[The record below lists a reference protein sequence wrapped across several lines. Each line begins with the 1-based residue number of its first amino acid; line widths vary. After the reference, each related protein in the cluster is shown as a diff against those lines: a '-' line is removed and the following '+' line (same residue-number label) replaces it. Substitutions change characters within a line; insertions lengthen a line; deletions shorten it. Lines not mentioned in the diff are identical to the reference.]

1 MPGIATGRAYRC
13 PRRHVPRAAPYTG
26 RVFGINGNEFIV
38 ILLVAVIVVG
48 PRRLPEYTRKL
59 TQLIR
64 QLRVFLEQAKAQIAE
79 EVGPE
84 LGDLNLADLNPRNY
98 DPRKIV
104 RDALGED
111 LDAIKRDLANPLAA
125 VASTAKEASDA
136 VAADVRALAAQ
147 ERSDSLGKRIEA
159 QAEAARAGAEA
170 EAAQAKGAQAEAAQ
184 GTGTGAETAR
194 VEAEEAR
201 KTGAGVESA
210 QAEAGAETAQVA
222 EAKSEETRAEVADT
236 VRGPEPGTGEE
247 PVSDTTPQSDVQEPA
262 VPGTESPEGARGT
275 TAGEM
280 TRPAPAATGPV
291 AGTAAQAGP
300 DAGTVPAGSQ
310 AEVADVARGSEPGA
324 GEEPMSDTTP
334 QAGSAETAP
343 GPQAEV
349 SQEQDTTPDD
359 QEQTAAQPV
368 VQGRDTAPGEQRPDV
383 LQEQQDATPG
393 EQRAAAPDDQEQDAV
408 VTGSRDGQTATSE
421 AAAIPTSLTEA
432 SGDLP
437 PRPLSPRDIVR
448 AAKAAARTRPEAA
461 TLTVDA

>member
-159 QAEAARAGAEA
+159 QAEAARAGAES
-170 EAAQAKGAQAEAAQ
+170 EAAQA
-184 GTGTGAETAR
+184 
-194 VEAEEAR
+194 
-201 KTGAGVESA
+201 
-210 QAEAGAETAQVA
+210 
-222 EAKSEETRAEVADT
+222 
-236 VRGPEPGTGEE
+236 
-247 PVSDTTPQSDVQEPA
+247 
-262 VPGTESPEGARGT
+262 
-275 TAGEM
+275 
-280 TRPAPAATGPV
+280 
-291 AGTAAQAGP
+291 
-300 DAGTVPAGSQ
+300 
-310 AEVADVARGSEPGA
+310 GSEI
-324 GEEPMSDTTP
+324 TKI
-334 QAGSAETAP
+334 
-343 GPQAEV
+343 
-349 SQEQDTTPDD
+349 
-359 QEQTAAQPV
+359 
-368 VQGRDTAPGEQRPDV
+368 GR
-383 LQEQQDATPG
+383 
-393 EQRAAAPDDQEQDAV
+393 
-408 VTGSRDGQTATSE
+408 
-421 AAAIPTSLTEA
+421 A
-432 SGDLP
+432 SC
-437 PRPLSPRDIVR
+437 RERV
-448 AAKAAARTRPEAA
+448 
-461 TLTVDA
+461 

>member
-159 QAEAARAGAEA
+159 QAEAARAGAESETA
-170 EAAQAKGAQAEAAQ
+170 QAGTEAAQGAGAKAEEAGAEPEAEAVRTEAEEARGAEAAQ
-184 GTGTGAETAR
+184 GTGTESETAR
-194 VEAEEAR
+194 AEVQEAEEAQ
-201 KTGAGVESA
+201 GAEV
-210 QAEAGAETAQVA
+210 EAGA
-222 EAKSEETRAEVADT
+222 AKETR
-236 VRGPEPGTGEE
+236 
-247 PVSDTTPQSDVQEPA
+247 
-262 VPGTESPEGARGT
+262 
-275 TAGEM
+275 
-280 TRPAPAATGPV
+280 
-291 AGTAAQAGP
+291 
-300 DAGTVPAGSQ
+300 
-310 AEVADVARGSEPGA
+310 AEVADVARGSEPGT
-324 GEEPMSDTTP
+324 GEEPMSDTTS
-334 QAGSAETAP
+334 QSGSAETASA
-343 GPQAEV
+343 PQAEV
-349 SQEQDTTPDD
+349 LQKQDATPDD
-359 QEQTAAQPV
+359 QEQTAAAQPV
-368 VQGRDTAPGEQRPDV
+368 VQGRDATPGEQRPDA
-383 LQEQQDATPG
+383 LREQDAAPKK
-393 EQRAAAPDDQEQDAV
+393 QRAAAPNDREQDAV
-408 VTGSRDGQTATSE
+408 VTGSQDGRQAAASE

-461 TLTVDA
+461 TLTVDT

>member
-1 MPGIATGRAYRC
+1 M
-13 PRRHVPRAAPYTG
+13 
-26 RVFGINGNEFIV
+26 FGINGNEFIV

-159 QAEAARAGAEA
+159 QAEAARAGAESETA
-170 EAAQAKGAQAEAAQ
+170 QAGTEAAQGAGAKAEEARGAEAAQ
-184 GTGTGAETAR
+184 GTGTESETAR
-194 VEAEEAR
+194 
-201 KTGAGVESA
+201 
-210 QAEAGAETAQVA
+210 AEA
-222 EAKSEETRAEVADT
+222 AKETRAEAAD
-236 VRGPEPGTGEE
+236 VGLGSEPGTEE
-247 PVSDTTPQSDVQEPA
+247 ETASDTTSQSVVQEPA
-262 VPGTESPEGARGT
+262 VPGTESPEGAHGA
-275 TAGEM
+275 TAGET
-280 TRPAPAATGPV
+280 TRPASAATGPV
-291 AGTAAQAGP
+291 AKAAAQAGP
-300 DAGTVPAGSQ
+300 AAGTVPAGSR
-310 AEVADVARGSEPGA
+310 AEVADVVLGPEPSA
-324 GEEPMSDTTP
+324 GEESVSDTAS
-334 QAGSAETAP
+334 QAGSAETASA
-343 GPQAEV
+343 PQDEA
-349 SQEQDTTPDD
+349 SREQDATD
-359 QEQTAAQPV
+359 QEQTAAPDA
-368 VQGRDTAPGEQRPDV
+368 REQ
-383 LQEQQDATPG
+383 
-393 EQRAAAPDDQEQDAV
+393 AV
-408 VTGSRDGQTATSE
+408 VAGSRDGRQAAASE

-432 SGDLP
+432 SSDLP

-448 AAKAAARTRPEAA
+448 AAKAAARTRPEVA

>member
-13 PRRHVPRAAPYTG
+13 PRLPVPRAAPYTG

-159 QAEAARAGAEA
+159 QAEAARVGAESETAQAGTEAAQGAEA
-170 EAAQAKGAQAEAAQ
+170 KAEEAGATSAQAKEAQGTGTGVEAEAVRTEAEEARGAEAAQ
-184 GTGTGAETAR
+184 GTGAESETAR
-194 VEAEEAR
+194 AEAQEAEEAQ
-201 KTGAGVESA
+201 GAEV
-210 QAEAGAETAQVA
+210 EAGA
-222 EAKSEETRAEVADT
+222 AKETR
-236 VRGPEPGTGEE
+236 
-247 PVSDTTPQSDVQEPA
+247 
-262 VPGTESPEGARGT
+262 
-275 TAGEM
+275 
-280 TRPAPAATGPV
+280 
-291 AGTAAQAGP
+291 
-300 DAGTVPAGSQ
+300 
-310 AEVADVARGSEPGA
+310 AEVADVARGSEPGT
-324 GEEPMSDTTP
+324 GEEPMSDTTS
-334 QAGSAETAP
+334 QSGSAETASA
-343 GPQAEV
+343 PQAEV
-349 SQEQDTTPDD
+349 LQKQDATPDD
-359 QEQTAAQPV
+359 QEQTAAAQPV
-368 VQGRDTAPGEQRPDV
+368 VQGRDATPGEQRPDA
-383 LQEQQDATPG
+383 LREQDATDQ
-393 EQRAAAPDDQEQDAV
+393 EQTAAPDAREQAV
-408 VTGSRDGQTATSE
+408 VAGSRDGRQAASSE

-432 SGDLP
+432 SSDLP

-448 AAKAAARTRPEAA
+448 AAKAAARTRPEVA

>member
-159 QAEAARAGAEA
+159 QAEAARAGSETAQAGTGATQGAEAKAEEAGATSAQAKEAQGTGTGVEA
-170 EAAQAKGAQAEAAQ
+170 EAVRTEAEEARGAEAAQ
-184 GTGTGAETAR
+184 GTGAESETAR
-194 VEAEEAR
+194 AEAQEAEEAQ
-201 KTGAGVESA
+201 GAEV
-210 QAEAGAETAQVA
+210 EAGA
-222 EAKSEETRAEVADT
+222 AKETRAEVADVT
-236 VRGPEPGTGEE
+236 
-247 PVSDTTPQSDVQEPA
+247 
-262 VPGTESPEGARGT
+262 
-275 TAGEM
+275 
-280 TRPAPAATGPV
+280 
-291 AGTAAQAGP
+291 
-300 DAGTVPAGSQ
+300 
-310 AEVADVARGSEPGA
+310 RGSESGT
-324 GEEPMSDTTP
+324 GEEPMSDTTS
-334 QAGSAETAP
+334 QSGSAETASA
-343 GPQAEV
+343 PQAEV
-349 SQEQDTTPDD
+349 LQEQDATPDD
-359 QEQTAAQPV
+359 QEQAAAQPV
-368 VQGRDTAPGEQRPDV
+368 AQGR
-383 LQEQQDATPG
+383 DATPG
-393 EQRAAAPDDQEQDAV
+393 EQRPDALREQDAAPKEQQAAAPNDREQDAV
-408 VTGSRDGQTATSE
+408 VTGSQDGRQAAASE

>member
-170 EAAQAKGAQAEAAQ
+170 EAAQGSGSEAEAAGATSSQVKEAQ
-184 GTGTGAETAR
+184 GTGAESAQ
-194 VEAEEAR
+194 A
-201 KTGAGVESA
+201 GAGVEA
-210 QAEAGAETAQVA
+210 AQVA
-222 EAKSEETRAEVADT
+222 EAKSEETRAEAADT
-236 VRGPEPGTGEE
+236 VRGPEPG
-247 PVSDTTPQSDVQEPA
+247 
-262 VPGTESPEGARGT
+262 
-275 TAGEM
+275 
-280 TRPAPAATGPV
+280 
-291 AGTAAQAGP
+291 
-300 DAGTVPAGSQ
+300 
-310 AEVADVARGSEPGA
+310 AE
-324 GEEPMSDTTP
+324 EEPMSDTTS
-334 QAGSAETAP
+334 QAGSAETASA
-343 GPQAEV
+343 PQAEA
-349 SQEQDTTPDD
+349 SQEQDAAPDD
-359 QEQTAAQPV
+359 HQEQTAAQPV
-368 VQGRDTAPGEQRPDV
+368 AQGRDTAPGEQRPDA
-383 LQEQQDATPG
+383 LREQQDAASG
-393 EQRAAAPDDQEQDAV
+393 EQRAAVPDNREQDAV
-408 VTGSRDGQTATSE
+408 VTGSQDGQTTATSE

>member
-159 QAEAARAGAEA
+159 QAEAARVGAESETAQAGSEAAQGTEAEA
-170 EAAQAKGAQAEAAQ
+170 EESGATSAQAKEAQ
-184 GTGTGAETAR
+184 GTGTGVEAEAVRT
-194 VEAEEAR
+194 EAEEAR
-201 KTGAGVESA
+201 G
-210 QAEAGAETAQVA
+210 AEAAQGAEVKA
-222 EAKSEETRAEVADT
+222 EETQGAEETRAEAADVT
-236 VRGPEPGTGEE
+236 RGPEPG
-247 PVSDTTPQSDVQEPA
+247 
-262 VPGTESPEGARGT
+262 
-275 TAGEM
+275 
-280 TRPAPAATGPV
+280 
-291 AGTAAQAGP
+291 
-300 DAGTVPAGSQ
+300 
-310 AEVADVARGSEPGA
+310 AE
-324 GEEPMSDTTP
+324 EEPMSDTTS
-334 QAGSAETAP
+334 QSGSAETASA
-343 GPQAEV
+343 PQAEV
-349 SQEQDTTPDD
+349 LQKQDATPDD
-359 QEQTAAQPV
+359 QEQTAAAQPV
-368 VQGRDTAPGEQRPDV
+368 VQGRDATPGEQRPDA
-383 LQEQQDATPG
+383 LREQDAAPKEQQ
-393 EQRAAAPDDQEQDAV
+393 AAAPNDREQDAV
-408 VTGSRDGQTATSE
+408 VTGSQDGRQAAASE

-461 TLTVDA
+461 TLTVDT

>member
-247 PVSDTTPQSDVQEPA
+247 PVSDTTPQ
-262 VPGTESPEGARGT
+262 
-275 TAGEM
+275 
-280 TRPAPAATGPV
+280 
-291 AGTAAQAGP
+291 
-300 DAGTVPAGSQ
+300 
-310 AEVADVARGSEPGA
+310 
-324 GEEPMSDTTP
+324 
-334 QAGSAETAP
+334 AGSAETAP

>member
-159 QAEAARAGAEA
+159 QAEAARAGAESETA
-170 EAAQAKGAQAEAAQ
+170 QAGTEAAQGAEVKAEEAGATSAQAKEAQ
-184 GTGTGAETAR
+184 GTGTG
-194 VEAEEAR
+194 VEAEAVRTEAQEAR
-201 KTGAGVESA
+201 G
-210 QAEAGAETAQVA
+210 AEAAQ
-222 EAKSEETRAEVADT
+222 E
-236 VRGPEPGTGEE
+236 
-247 PVSDTTPQSDVQEPA
+247 
-262 VPGTESPEGARGT
+262 
-275 TAGEM
+275 
-280 TRPAPAATGPV
+280 
-291 AGTAAQAGP
+291 
-300 DAGTVPAGSQ
+300 
-310 AEVADVARGSEPGA
+310 AEVADVARGSEPGT
-324 GEEPMSDTTP
+324 GEEPMSDTTS
-334 QAGSAETAP
+334 QSGSAETASA
-343 GPQAEV
+343 PQAEV
-349 SQEQDTTPDD
+349 
-359 QEQTAAQPV
+359 
-368 VQGRDTAPGEQRPDV
+368 
-383 LQEQQDATPG
+383 LQKQ
-393 EQRAAAPDDQEQDAV
+393 AAAPNDREQDAV
-408 VTGSRDGQTATSE
+408 VTGSQDGRQAAASE

-448 AAKAAARTRPEAA
+448 AAKAAVRTRPEAA
-461 TLTVDA
+461 TLTVDT

>member
-1 MPGIATGRAYRC
+1 MFLVLRTMPGIATGRAYRC

-159 QAEAARAGAEA
+159 QAEAARAGSETAQA
-170 EAAQAKGAQAEAAQ
+170 GTEAAQGAGAKAEEAQGAEAAQ
-184 GTGTGAETAR
+184 GAE
-194 VEAEEAR
+194 VKAEE
-201 KTGAGVESA
+201 TQGA
-210 QAEAGAETAQVA
+210 
-222 EAKSEETRAEVADT
+222 EETRAEAQ
-236 VRGPEPGTGEE
+236 EAEE
-247 PVSDTTPQSDVQEPA
+247 AQ
-262 VPGTESPEGARGT
+262 GAEVE
-275 TAGEM
+275 AGAAKE
-280 TRPAPAATGPV
+280 TR
-291 AGTAAQAGP
+291 
-300 DAGTVPAGSQ
+300 
-310 AEVADVARGSEPGA
+310 AEVADVARGSEPGT
-324 GEEPMSDTTP
+324 GEEPMSDTTS
-334 QAGSAETAP
+334 QSGSAETASA
-343 GPQAEV
+343 PQAEV
-349 SQEQDTTPDD
+349 
-359 QEQTAAQPV
+359 
-368 VQGRDTAPGEQRPDV
+368 
-383 LQEQQDATPG
+383 LQKQ
-393 EQRAAAPDDQEQDAV
+393 AAAPNDREQDAV
-408 VTGSRDGQTATSE
+408 VTGSWDGQTTATSE

>member
-13 PRRHVPRAAPYTG
+13 PRLPVPRAAPYTG

-159 QAEAARAGAEA
+159 QAEAARVGAESETAQAGTEAAQGAEA
-170 EAAQAKGAQAEAAQ
+170 KAEEAGATSAQAKEAQGTGTGVEAEAVRTEAEEARGAEAAQ
-184 GTGTGAETAR
+184 GTGAESETAR
-194 VEAEEAR
+194 AEAQEAEEAQ
-201 KTGAGVESA
+201 GAEV
-210 QAEAGAETAQVA
+210 EAGA
-222 EAKSEETRAEVADT
+222 AKETRAEVADVT
-236 VRGPEPGTGEE
+236 
-247 PVSDTTPQSDVQEPA
+247 
-262 VPGTESPEGARGT
+262 
-275 TAGEM
+275 
-280 TRPAPAATGPV
+280 
-291 AGTAAQAGP
+291 
-300 DAGTVPAGSQ
+300 
-310 AEVADVARGSEPGA
+310 RGSEPGT
-324 GEEPMSDTTP
+324 GEEPMSDTTS
-334 QAGSAETAP
+334 QAGSAETASA
-343 GPQAEV
+343 PQAEV
-349 SQEQDTTPDD
+349 LQKQDATSDD

-368 VQGRDTAPGEQRPDV
+368 VQGRDATPGEQRPDA
-383 LQEQQDATPG
+383 LREQDAAPKK
-393 EQRAAAPDDQEQDAV
+393 QRAAAPNDREQDAV
-408 VTGSRDGQTATSE
+408 VTGSQDGRQAAASE

-461 TLTVDA
+461 TLTVDT

>member
-159 QAEAARAGAEA
+159 QAEAARAGSET
-170 EAAQAKGAQAEAAQ
+170 AQAGTEAAQ
-184 GTGTGAETAR
+184 GAGAKAEEAGATSAQAKEAQGTGAESETAR
-194 VEAEEAR
+194 AEAQ
-201 KTGAGVESA
+201 GAEV
-210 QAEAGAETAQVA
+210 EAGA
-222 EAKSEETRAEVADT
+222 AKETR
-236 VRGPEPGTGEE
+236 
-247 PVSDTTPQSDVQEPA
+247 
-262 VPGTESPEGARGT
+262 
-275 TAGEM
+275 
-280 TRPAPAATGPV
+280 
-291 AGTAAQAGP
+291 
-300 DAGTVPAGSQ
+300 
-310 AEVADVARGSEPGA
+310 AEVADVARGSEPGT
-324 GEEPMSDTTP
+324 GEEPMSDTIP
-334 QAGSAETAP
+334 QAGSAETAS

-349 SQEQDTTPDD
+349 LQEQDATPDD
-359 QEQTAAQPV
+359 QEQAAAQPV
-368 VQGRDTAPGEQRPDV
+368 VQGRDATPGEQRPDA
-383 LQEQQDATPG
+383 LREQDAAPKEQQ
-393 EQRAAAPDDQEQDAV
+393 AAAPDDWEQDAV
-408 VTGSRDGQTATSE
+408 VTGSQDGRQAAASE

-461 TLTVDA
+461 TLTVDT

>member
-159 QAEAARAGAEA
+159 QAEAARAGAES
-170 EAAQAKGAQAEAAQ
+170 EAAQAGSEAAQ
-184 GTGTGAETAR
+184 GTEA
-194 VEAEEAR
+194 EAEEA
-201 KTGAGVESA
+201 GATSA
-210 QAEAGAETAQVA
+210 QAKEAQGTRTESEAAQAGAEEARGAEAAQEAGAT
-222 EAKSEETRAEVADT
+222 KETRAEVADVT
-236 VRGPEPGTGEE
+236 RGSEPGTGEE
-247 PVSDTTPQSDVQEPA
+247 PMNDTTP
-262 VPGTESPEGARGT
+262 R
-275 TAGEM
+275 
-280 TRPAPAATGPV
+280 
-291 AGTAAQAGP
+291 
-300 DAGTVPAGSQ
+300 AGS
-310 AEVADVARGSEPGA
+310 V
-324 GEEPMSDTTP
+324 
-334 QAGSAETAP
+334 ETAS

-349 SQEQDTTPDD
+349 LQKQDATPDD
-359 QEQTAAQPV
+359 QEQTAAAQPV
-368 VQGRDTAPGEQRPDV
+368 VQGRDATPGEQRPDA
-383 LQEQQDATPG
+383 LREQDAAPKEQQ
-393 EQRAAAPDDQEQDAV
+393 AAAPNDREQDAV
-408 VTGSRDGQTATSE
+408 VAGSRDGRQAAASE

-461 TLTVDA
+461 TLTVDT

>member
-159 QAEAARAGAEA
+159 QAEAARAGAESETA
-170 EAAQAKGAQAEAAQ
+170 QAGTEAAQGAGAKAEEARGAEAAQ
-184 GTGTGAETAR
+184 GTGTESETAR
-194 VEAEEAR
+194 
-201 KTGAGVESA
+201 
-210 QAEAGAETAQVA
+210 AEA
-222 EAKSEETRAEVADT
+222 AKETRAEAAD
-236 VRGPEPGTGEE
+236 VGLGSEPGTEE
-247 PVSDTTPQSDVQEPA
+247 ETASDTTSQSVVQEPA
-262 VPGTESPEGARGT
+262 VPGTESPEGAHGA
-275 TAGEM
+275 TAGET
-280 TRPAPAATGPV
+280 TRPASAATGPV
-291 AGTAAQAGP
+291 AKAAAQAGP
-300 DAGTVPAGSQ
+300 AAGTVPAGSR
-310 AEVADVARGSEPGA
+310 AEVADVVLGPEPSA
-324 GEEPMSDTTP
+324 GEESVSDTAS
-334 QAGSAETAP
+334 QAGSAETASA
-343 GPQAEV
+343 PQDEA
-349 SQEQDTTPDD
+349 SREQDATD
-359 QEQTAAQPV
+359 QEQTAAPDA
-368 VQGRDTAPGEQRPDV
+368 REQ
-383 LQEQQDATPG
+383 
-393 EQRAAAPDDQEQDAV
+393 AV
-408 VTGSRDGQTATSE
+408 VAGSRDGRQAAASE

-432 SGDLP
+432 SSDLP

-448 AAKAAARTRPEAA
+448 AAKAAARTRPEVA

>member
-1 MPGIATGRAYRC
+1 
-13 PRRHVPRAAPYTG
+13 
-26 RVFGINGNEFIV
+26 VFGINGNEFIV

-159 QAEAARAGAEA
+159 QAEAARAGAESETAQAGTGATQGA
-170 EAAQAKGAQAEAAQ
+170 EAKAEEAGATSAQAKEAQ
-184 GTGTGAETAR
+184 GTGTGVEAEAVRT
-194 VEAEEAR
+194 EAEEAR
-201 KTGAGVESA
+201 G
-210 QAEAGAETAQVA
+210 AEAAQGA
-222 EAKSEETRAEVADT
+222 EAKAEETQGAEETRAEAADVT
-236 VRGPEPGTGEE
+236 RGSESGTGEE
-247 PVSDTTPQSDVQEPA
+247 PMNDTTPQSVVQEPA
-262 VPGTESPEGARGT
+262 VPGAGSPEGAHET
-275 TAGEM
+275 TTGET
-280 TRPAPAATGPV
+280 TRPASAATGPV
-291 AGTAAQAGP
+291 AETAAQAGAA
-300 DAGTVPAGSQ
+300 AGTVLAGSQ
-310 AEVADVARGSEPGA
+310 AEAADVTRGSEPGA

>member
-13 PRRHVPRAAPYTG
+13 PRLPVPRAAPYTG

-159 QAEAARAGAEA
+159 QAEAARVGAESETAQAGTEAAQGAEA
-170 EAAQAKGAQAEAAQ
+170 KAEEAGATSAQAKEAQGTGTGVEAEAVRTEAEEARGAEAAQ
-184 GTGTGAETAR
+184 GTGAESETAR
-194 VEAEEAR
+194 AEAQEAEEAQ
-201 KTGAGVESA
+201 GAEV
-210 QAEAGAETAQVA
+210 EAGA
-222 EAKSEETRAEVADT
+222 AKETRAEVAD
-236 VRGPEPGTGEE
+236 VARGSEPGTGEE
-247 PVSDTTPQSDVQEPA
+247 PMSDTTSQSVVQEPA
-262 VPGTESPEGARGT
+262 VPGTESPEGAHGA
-275 TAGEM
+275 TAGET
-280 TRPAPAATGPV
+280 TRPASAATGPV
-291 AGTAAQAGP
+291 AKAAAQAGP
-300 DAGTVPAGSQ
+300 AAGTVPAGSR
-310 AEVADVARGSEPGA
+310 AEVADVVLGPEPSA
-324 GEEPMSDTTP
+324 GEESVSDTAS
-334 QAGSAETAP
+334 QAGSAETASA
-343 GPQAEV
+343 PQDEA
-349 SQEQDTTPDD
+349 SREQDATD
-359 QEQTAAQPV
+359 QEQTAAPN
-368 VQGRDTAPGEQRPDV
+368 DW
-383 LQEQQDATPG
+383 
-393 EQRAAAPDDQEQDAV
+393 EQDAV
-408 VTGSRDGQTATSE
+408 VTGSQDGRQAAASE

-461 TLTVDA
+461 TLTVDT

>member
-147 ERSDSLGKRIEA
+147 ERSNSLGKRIEA
-159 QAEAARAGAEA
+159 QAEAARAGAESETA
-170 EAAQAKGAQAEAAQ
+170 QAGTEAAQGAGAKAEEAGATSAQAKEAQGTRTESEAAQAGAEEARGAEAAQ
-184 GTGTGAETAR
+184 GTGAESETAR
-194 VEAEEAR
+194 AEAQEAEEAQ
-201 KTGAGVESA
+201 GAEV
-210 QAEAGAETAQVA
+210 EAGA
-222 EAKSEETRAEVADT
+222 AKETR
-236 VRGPEPGTGEE
+236 
-247 PVSDTTPQSDVQEPA
+247 
-262 VPGTESPEGARGT
+262 
-275 TAGEM
+275 
-280 TRPAPAATGPV
+280 
-291 AGTAAQAGP
+291 
-300 DAGTVPAGSQ
+300 
-310 AEVADVARGSEPGA
+310 AEVADVARGSEPGT
-324 GEEPMSDTTP
+324 GEEPMSDTTS
-334 QAGSAETAP
+334 QSGSAETASA
-343 GPQAEV
+343 PQAEV
-349 SQEQDTTPDD
+349 LQKQDATPDD
-359 QEQTAAQPV
+359 QEQTAAAQPV
-368 VQGRDTAPGEQRPDV
+368 VQGRDATPGEQRPDA
-383 LQEQQDATPG
+383 LREQDAAPKEQQ
-393 EQRAAAPDDQEQDAV
+393 AAAPNDWEQDAV
-408 VTGSRDGQTATSE
+408 VTGSQDGRQAAASE

-461 TLTVDA
+461 TLTVDT

>member
-13 PRRHVPRAAPYTG
+13 PRLPVPRAAPYTG

-159 QAEAARAGAEA
+159 QAEAARAGAESETAQAGTGATQGA
-170 EAAQAKGAQAEAAQ
+170 EAKAEEAGATSAQAKEAQ
-184 GTGTGAETAR
+184 GTGAESAQ
-194 VEAEEAR
+194 A
-201 KTGAGVESA
+201 GAGVEA
-210 QAEAGAETAQVA
+210 AQVA
-222 EAKSEETRAEVADT
+222 EAKSEETRAEAADT

>member
-159 QAEAARAGAEA
+159 QAEAARVGAESETAQAGTEAAQGAEA
-170 EAAQAKGAQAEAAQ
+170 KAEEAGATSAQAKEAQGTGTGVEAEAVRTEAEEARGAEAAQ
-184 GTGTGAETAR
+184 GTGAESETAR
-194 VEAEEAR
+194 AEAQEAEEAQ
-201 KTGAGVESA
+201 GAEV
-210 QAEAGAETAQVA
+210 EAGA
-222 EAKSEETRAEVADT
+222 AKETR
-236 VRGPEPGTGEE
+236 
-247 PVSDTTPQSDVQEPA
+247 
-262 VPGTESPEGARGT
+262 
-275 TAGEM
+275 
-280 TRPAPAATGPV
+280 
-291 AGTAAQAGP
+291 
-300 DAGTVPAGSQ
+300 
-310 AEVADVARGSEPGA
+310 AEVADVARGSEPGT
-324 GEEPMSDTTP
+324 GEEPMSDTTS
-334 QAGSAETAP
+334 QSGSAETASA
-343 GPQAEV
+343 PQAEV
-349 SQEQDTTPDD
+349 LQKQDATPDD
-359 QEQTAAQPV
+359 QEQTAAAQPV
-368 VQGRDTAPGEQRPDV
+368 VQGRDATPGEQRPDA
-383 LQEQQDATPG
+383 LREQDATDQ
-393 EQRAAAPDDQEQDAV
+393 EQTAAPDAREQAV
-408 VTGSRDGQTATSE
+408 VAGSRDGRQAAASE

-432 SGDLP
+432 SSDLP

-448 AAKAAARTRPEAA
+448 AAKAAARTRPEVA

>member
-159 QAEAARAGAEA
+159 QAEAARAGAESETAQAGTEAAQGAEADAEEAGATSAQAKEAQGTRTESEAAQAGAEEARGA
-170 EAAQAKGAQAEAAQ
+170 EAAQEAEAA
-184 GTGTGAETAR
+184 
-194 VEAEEAR
+194 
-201 KTGAGVESA
+201 K
-210 QAEAGAETAQVA
+210 
-222 EAKSEETRAEVADT
+222 ETRAEAADVT
-236 VRGPEPGTGEE
+236 RGSESGTGEE
-247 PVSDTTPQSDVQEPA
+247 PMNDTTPQS
-262 VPGTESPEGARGT
+262 
-275 TAGEM
+275 
-280 TRPAPAATGPV
+280 
-291 AGTAAQAGP
+291 
-300 DAGTVPAGSQ
+300 
-310 AEVADVARGSEPGA
+310 
-324 GEEPMSDTTP
+324 
-334 QAGSAETAP
+334 GSAETAS

-349 SQEQDTTPDD
+349 LQKQDATPDD
-359 QEQTAAQPV
+359 QEQTAAAQPV
-368 VQGRDTAPGEQRPDV
+368 VQGRDATPGEQRPDALREQQDAV
-383 LQEQQDATPG
+383 SGEQQDATSR
-393 EQRAAAPDDQEQDAV
+393 EQRAAVPDNREQDAV
-408 VTGSRDGQTATSE
+408 VTGSQDGQTTATSE

-448 AAKAAARTRPEAA
+448 AAKAAVRTRPEAA
-461 TLTVDA
+461 TLTVDT

>member
-1 MPGIATGRAYRC
+1 M
-13 PRRHVPRAAPYTG
+13 
-26 RVFGINGNEFIV
+26 FGINGNEFIV

-159 QAEAARAGAEA
+159 QAEAARAGSETAQAGAES
-170 EAAQAKGAQAEAAQ
+170 EAAQGAEADAEEAGATSAQAKEAQGAEAAQ
-184 GTGTGAETAR
+184 GTRAESETAQAGTEAAQGAEVKAEEAGATSAQAKEAQGTGTG
-194 VEAEEAR
+194 VEAEAVRTEAQEAR
-201 KTGAGVESA
+201 G
-210 QAEAGAETAQVA
+210 AEAAQ
-222 EAKSEETRAEVADT
+222 E
-236 VRGPEPGTGEE
+236 
-247 PVSDTTPQSDVQEPA
+247 
-262 VPGTESPEGARGT
+262 
-275 TAGEM
+275 
-280 TRPAPAATGPV
+280 
-291 AGTAAQAGP
+291 
-300 DAGTVPAGSQ
+300 
-310 AEVADVARGSEPGA
+310 AEVADVARGSEPGT
-324 GEEPMSDTTP
+324 GEEPMSDTTS
-334 QAGSAETAP
+334 QSGSAETASA
-343 GPQAEV
+343 PQAEV
-349 SQEQDTTPDD
+349 
-359 QEQTAAQPV
+359 
-368 VQGRDTAPGEQRPDV
+368 
-383 LQEQQDATPG
+383 LQKQ
-393 EQRAAAPDDQEQDAV
+393 AAAPNDREQDAV
-408 VTGSRDGQTATSE
+408 VTGSWDGQTTATSE

>member
-159 QAEAARAGAEA
+159 QAEAARAGSETAQAGAES
-170 EAAQAKGAQAEAAQ
+170 EAAQGAEADAEEAGATSAQAKEAQGAEAAQ
-184 GTGTGAETAR
+184 GTRAESETAQAGTEAAQGAEVKAEEAGATSAQAKEAQGTGTG
-194 VEAEEAR
+194 VEAEAVRTEAQEAR
-201 KTGAGVESA
+201 G
-210 QAEAGAETAQVA
+210 AEAAQ
-222 EAKSEETRAEVADT
+222 E
-236 VRGPEPGTGEE
+236 
-247 PVSDTTPQSDVQEPA
+247 
-262 VPGTESPEGARGT
+262 
-275 TAGEM
+275 
-280 TRPAPAATGPV
+280 
-291 AGTAAQAGP
+291 
-300 DAGTVPAGSQ
+300 
-310 AEVADVARGSEPGA
+310 AEVADVARGSEPGT
-324 GEEPMSDTTP
+324 GEEPMSDTTS
-334 QAGSAETAP
+334 QSGSAETASA
-343 GPQAEV
+343 PQAEV
-349 SQEQDTTPDD
+349 
-359 QEQTAAQPV
+359 
-368 VQGRDTAPGEQRPDV
+368 
-383 LQEQQDATPG
+383 LQKQ
-393 EQRAAAPDDQEQDAV
+393 AAAPNDREQDAV
-408 VTGSRDGQTATSE
+408 VTGSQDGRQAAASE

-448 AAKAAARTRPEAA
+448 AAKAAVRTRPEAA
-461 TLTVDA
+461 TLTVDT

>member
-159 QAEAARAGAEA
+159 QAEAARVGAES
-170 EAAQAKGAQAEAAQ
+170 ETAQAEAARAGAESETAQAGTGATQ
-184 GTGTGAETAR
+184 GAEAKAEEAGATSAQAKEAQGTGAESAQ
-194 VEAEEAR
+194 A
-201 KTGAGVESA
+201 GAGVEA
-210 QAEAGAETAQVA
+210 AQVA
-222 EAKSEETRAEVADT
+222 EAKSEETR
-236 VRGPEPGTGEE
+236 
-247 PVSDTTPQSDVQEPA
+247 
-262 VPGTESPEGARGT
+262 
-275 TAGEM
+275 
-280 TRPAPAATGPV
+280 
-291 AGTAAQAGP
+291 
-300 DAGTVPAGSQ
+300 

-393 EQRAAAPDDQEQDAV
+393 EQRAATPDDQEQDDV
-408 VTGSRDGQTATSE
+408 VTGSRDGHTATSE

>member
-147 ERSDSLGKRIEA
+147 ERSNSLGKRIEA
-159 QAEAARAGAEA
+159 QAEAARAGAESETA
-170 EAAQAKGAQAEAAQ
+170 QAGTEAAQGAGAKAEEAGAEPEAEAVRTEAEEARGAEAAQ
-184 GTGTGAETAR
+184 GTGTESETAR
-194 VEAEEAR
+194 AEAQEAEEAQ
-201 KTGAGVESA
+201 GAEV
-210 QAEAGAETAQVA
+210 EAGA
-222 EAKSEETRAEVADT
+222 AKETRAEVADVT
-236 VRGPEPGTGEE
+236 
-247 PVSDTTPQSDVQEPA
+247 
-262 VPGTESPEGARGT
+262 
-275 TAGEM
+275 
-280 TRPAPAATGPV
+280 
-291 AGTAAQAGP
+291 
-300 DAGTVPAGSQ
+300 
-310 AEVADVARGSEPGA
+310 RGSEPGT
-324 GEEPMSDTTP
+324 GEEPMSDTTS
-334 QAGSAETAP
+334 QAGSAETASA
-343 GPQAEV
+343 PQAEV
-349 SQEQDTTPDD
+349 LQKQDATSDD

-368 VQGRDTAPGEQRPDV
+368 VQGRDATPGEQRPDA
-383 LQEQQDATPG
+383 LREQDAAPKK
-393 EQRAAAPDDQEQDAV
+393 QRAAAPNDREQDAV
-408 VTGSRDGQTATSE
+408 VTGSRDGRQAAASE

-432 SGDLP
+432 SSDLP

-448 AAKAAARTRPEAA
+448 AAKAAARTRPEVA

>member
-13 PRRHVPRAAPYTG
+13 PRRHVPRVAPYTG

-159 QAEAARAGAEA
+159 QAEAARAGSETAQAGSEAAQGTEAEA
-170 EAAQAKGAQAEAAQ
+170 EESGATSAQAKEAQ
-184 GTGTGAETAR
+184 GTGTGVEAEAVRT
-194 VEAEEAR
+194 EAEEAR
-201 KTGAGVESA
+201 G
-210 QAEAGAETAQVA
+210 AEAAQGAEVKA
-222 EAKSEETRAEVADT
+222 EETQGAEETRAEAADVT
-236 VRGPEPGTGEE
+236 RGPEPG
-247 PVSDTTPQSDVQEPA
+247 
-262 VPGTESPEGARGT
+262 
-275 TAGEM
+275 
-280 TRPAPAATGPV
+280 
-291 AGTAAQAGP
+291 
-300 DAGTVPAGSQ
+300 
-310 AEVADVARGSEPGA
+310 AE
-324 GEEPMSDTTP
+324 EEPMSDTTS
-334 QAGSAETAP
+334 QSGSAETASA
-343 GPQAEV
+343 PQAEV
-349 SQEQDTTPDD
+349 LQKQDATPDD
-359 QEQTAAQPV
+359 QEQTAAAQPV
-368 VQGRDTAPGEQRPDV
+368 VQGRDATPGEQRPDA
-383 LQEQQDATPG
+383 LREQDAAPKEQQ
-393 EQRAAAPDDQEQDAV
+393 AAAPNDREQDAV

-432 SGDLP
+432 SGGLP

-461 TLTVDA
+461 TLTVDT

>member
-1 MPGIATGRAYRC
+1 M
-13 PRRHVPRAAPYTG
+13 
-26 RVFGINGNEFIV
+26 FGINGNEFIV

-170 EAAQAKGAQAEAAQ
+170 EAAQGSGSEAEAAGATSSQVKEAQ
-184 GTGTGAETAR
+184 GTGAESAQ
-194 VEAEEAR
+194 A
-201 KTGAGVESA
+201 GAGVEA
-210 QAEAGAETAQVA
+210 AQVA
-222 EAKSEETRAEVADT
+222 EAKSEETRAEAADT
-236 VRGPEPGTGEE
+236 VRGP
-247 PVSDTTPQSDVQEPA
+247 
-262 VPGTESPEGARGT
+262 
-275 TAGEM
+275 
-280 TRPAPAATGPV
+280 
-291 AGTAAQAGP
+291 
-300 DAGTVPAGSQ
+300 
-310 AEVADVARGSEPGA
+310 EPGA
-324 GEEPMSDTTP
+324 GEEPMSDTTS
-334 QAGSAETAP
+334 QAGSAETASA
-343 GPQAEV
+343 PQAEV

>member
-13 PRRHVPRAAPYTG
+13 PRLPVPRAAPYTG

-159 QAEAARAGAEA
+159 QAEAARAGAESETA
-170 EAAQAKGAQAEAAQ
+170 QAGTEAAQGAGAKAEEAGATSAQAKEAQGTRTESEAAQAGAEEARGAEAAQ
-184 GTGTGAETAR
+184 GTGAESETAR
-194 VEAEEAR
+194 AEAQEAEEAQ
-201 KTGAGVESA
+201 GAEV
-210 QAEAGAETAQVA
+210 EAGA
-222 EAKSEETRAEVADT
+222 AKETRAEVADVT
-236 VRGPEPGTGEE
+236 RGSEPGTGEE
-247 PVSDTTPQSDVQEPA
+247 PMNDTTP
-262 VPGTESPEGARGT
+262 R
-275 TAGEM
+275 
-280 TRPAPAATGPV
+280 
-291 AGTAAQAGP
+291 
-300 DAGTVPAGSQ
+300 AGS
-310 AEVADVARGSEPGA
+310 V
-324 GEEPMSDTTP
+324 
-334 QAGSAETAP
+334 ETAS

-349 SQEQDTTPDD
+349 LQKQDATPDD
-359 QEQTAAQPV
+359 QEQTAAAQPV
-368 VQGRDTAPGEQRPDV
+368 VQGRDATPGEQRPDA
-383 LQEQQDATPG
+383 LREQDAAPKK
-393 EQRAAAPDDQEQDAV
+393 QRAAAPNDREQDAV
-408 VTGSRDGQTATSE
+408 VTGSQDGRQAAASE

-461 TLTVDA
+461 TLTVDT

>member
-159 QAEAARAGAEA
+159 QAEAARAGSETAQAGAES
-170 EAAQAKGAQAEAAQ
+170 EAAQGAEADAEEAGATSAQAKEAQ
-184 GTGTGAETAR
+184 GTGTG
-194 VEAEEAR
+194 VEAEAVRTEAQEAR
-201 KTGAGVESA
+201 G
-210 QAEAGAETAQVA
+210 AEAAQ
-222 EAKSEETRAEVADT
+222 E
-236 VRGPEPGTGEE
+236 
-247 PVSDTTPQSDVQEPA
+247 
-262 VPGTESPEGARGT
+262 
-275 TAGEM
+275 
-280 TRPAPAATGPV
+280 
-291 AGTAAQAGP
+291 
-300 DAGTVPAGSQ
+300 
-310 AEVADVARGSEPGA
+310 AEVADVARGSEPGT
-324 GEEPMSDTTP
+324 GEEPMSDTTS
-334 QAGSAETAP
+334 QSGSAETASA
-343 GPQAEV
+343 PQAEV
-349 SQEQDTTPDD
+349 
-359 QEQTAAQPV
+359 
-368 VQGRDTAPGEQRPDV
+368 
-383 LQEQQDATPG
+383 LQKQ
-393 EQRAAAPDDQEQDAV
+393 AAAPNDREQDAV
-408 VTGSRDGQTATSE
+408 VTGSQDGRQAAASE

-448 AAKAAARTRPEAA
+448 AAKAAVRTRPEAA
-461 TLTVDA
+461 TLTVDT

>member
-159 QAEAARAGAEA
+159 QAEAARVGAESETAQAGTEAAQGAGAKAEEAGATSAQAKEAQGTGTGVEA
-170 EAAQAKGAQAEAAQ
+170 EAVRTEAEEARGAEAAQ
-184 GTGTGAETAR
+184 GTGAESETAR
-194 VEAEEAR
+194 AEAQEAEEAQ
-201 KTGAGVESA
+201 GAEV
-210 QAEAGAETAQVA
+210 EAGA
-222 EAKSEETRAEVADT
+222 AKETR
-236 VRGPEPGTGEE
+236 
-247 PVSDTTPQSDVQEPA
+247 
-262 VPGTESPEGARGT
+262 
-275 TAGEM
+275 
-280 TRPAPAATGPV
+280 
-291 AGTAAQAGP
+291 
-300 DAGTVPAGSQ
+300 
-310 AEVADVARGSEPGA
+310 AEVADVARGSEPGT
-324 GEEPMSDTTP
+324 GEEPMSDTTS
-334 QAGSAETAP
+334 QSGSAETASA
-343 GPQAEV
+343 PQAEV
-349 SQEQDTTPDD
+349 LQKQDATSDD
-359 QEQTAAQPV
+359 QEQTAAAQPV
-368 VQGRDTAPGEQRPDV
+368 VQGRDATPGEQRPDA
-383 LQEQQDATPG
+383 L
-393 EQRAAAPDDQEQDAV
+393 REQDAV
-408 VTGSRDGQTATSE
+408 VTGSQDGRQAAASE

-461 TLTVDA
+461 TLTVDT

>member
-1 MPGIATGRAYRC
+1 
-13 PRRHVPRAAPYTG
+13 
-26 RVFGINGNEFIV
+26 VFGINGNEFIV

-184 GTGTGAETAR
+184 GAGTGAETAR

-201 KTGAGVESA
+201 KTGAGAESA
-210 QAEAGAETAQVA
+210 QAGAGVEAAQVA
-222 EAKSEETRAEVADT
+222 EAKSEETR
-236 VRGPEPGTGEE
+236 
-247 PVSDTTPQSDVQEPA
+247 
-262 VPGTESPEGARGT
+262 
-275 TAGEM
+275 
-280 TRPAPAATGPV
+280 
-291 AGTAAQAGP
+291 
-300 DAGTVPAGSQ
+300 

-393 EQRAAAPDDQEQDAV
+393 EQRAAAPDDQKQDAV

>member
-159 QAEAARAGAEA
+159 QAEAARVGAESETA
-170 EAAQAKGAQAEAAQ
+170 QAGTEAAQGAGAKAEEAGATSAQAKEAQ
-184 GTGTGAETAR
+184 GTGTGVEAEAVRT
-194 VEAEEAR
+194 EAEEAR
-201 KTGAGVESA
+201 G
-210 QAEAGAETAQVA
+210 AEAAQGAEVKA
-222 EAKSEETRAEVADT
+222 EETQGAEETRAEAQ
-236 VRGPEPGTGEE
+236 EAEE
-247 PVSDTTPQSDVQEPA
+247 AQ
-262 VPGTESPEGARGT
+262 GAEVE
-275 TAGEM
+275 AGAAKE
-280 TRPAPAATGPV
+280 TR
-291 AGTAAQAGP
+291 
-300 DAGTVPAGSQ
+300 
-310 AEVADVARGSEPGA
+310 AEVADVARGSEPGT
-324 GEEPMSDTTP
+324 GEEPMSDTTS
-334 QAGSAETAP
+334 QAGSAETASA
-343 GPQAEV
+343 PQAEV
-349 SQEQDTTPDD
+349 LQKQDATPDD

-368 VQGRDTAPGEQRPDV
+368 VQGRDATPGEQRPDA
-383 LQEQQDATPG
+383 L
-393 EQRAAAPDDQEQDAV
+393 REQDAV
-408 VTGSRDGQTATSE
+408 VTGSQDGRQAAASE

-461 TLTVDA
+461 TLTVDT

>member
-159 QAEAARAGAEA
+159 QAEAARAGSETAQA
-170 EAAQAKGAQAEAAQ
+170 GTEAAQGAGAKAEEAQGAEAAQ
-184 GTGTGAETAR
+184 GAE
-194 VEAEEAR
+194 VKAEE
-201 KTGAGVESA
+201 TQGA
-210 QAEAGAETAQVA
+210 
-222 EAKSEETRAEVADT
+222 EETRAEAQ
-236 VRGPEPGTGEE
+236 EAEE
-247 PVSDTTPQSDVQEPA
+247 AQ
-262 VPGTESPEGARGT
+262 GAEVE
-275 TAGEM
+275 AGAAKE
-280 TRPAPAATGPV
+280 TR
-291 AGTAAQAGP
+291 
-300 DAGTVPAGSQ
+300 
-310 AEVADVARGSEPGA
+310 AEVADVARGSEPGT

-334 QAGSAETAP
+334 RAGSVETAS

-349 SQEQDTTPDD
+349 LQKQDATPDD
-359 QEQTAAQPV
+359 QEQTAAAQPV
-368 VQGRDTAPGEQRPDV
+368 VQGRDATPGEQRPDA
-383 LQEQQDATPG
+383 L
-393 EQRAAAPDDQEQDAV
+393 REQDAV
-408 VTGSRDGQTATSE
+408 VAGSRDGRQAAASE

-461 TLTVDA
+461 TLTVDV

>member
-159 QAEAARAGAEA
+159 QAEAARVGAESETA
-170 EAAQAKGAQAEAAQ
+170 QAGTEAAQGAGAKAEEARGAEAAQ
-184 GTGTGAETAR
+184 GTGTESETAR
-194 VEAEEAR
+194 
-201 KTGAGVESA
+201 
-210 QAEAGAETAQVA
+210 AEA
-222 EAKSEETRAEVADT
+222 AKETRAEAAD
-236 VRGPEPGTGEE
+236 VGLGSEPGTEE
-247 PVSDTTPQSDVQEPA
+247 ETASDTTSQSVVQEPA
-262 VPGTESPEGARGT
+262 VPGTESPEGAHGA
-275 TAGEM
+275 TAGET
-280 TRPAPAATGPV
+280 TRPASAATGPV
-291 AGTAAQAGP
+291 AKAAAQAGP
-300 DAGTVPAGSQ
+300 AAGTVPAGSR
-310 AEVADVARGSEPGA
+310 AEVADVVLGPEPSA
-324 GEEPMSDTTP
+324 GEESVSDTAS
-334 QAGSAETAP
+334 QAGSAETASA
-343 GPQAEV
+343 PQDEA
-349 SQEQDTTPDD
+349 SREQDATD
-359 QEQTAAQPV
+359 QEQTAAPDA
-368 VQGRDTAPGEQRPDV
+368 REQ
-383 LQEQQDATPG
+383 
-393 EQRAAAPDDQEQDAV
+393 AV
-408 VTGSRDGQTATSE
+408 VAGSRDGRQAAASE

-432 SGDLP
+432 SSDLP

-448 AAKAAARTRPEAA
+448 AAKAAARTRPEVA

>member
-170 EAAQAKGAQAEAAQ
+170 EEAQEAEVEAEAA
-184 GTGTGAETAR
+184 
-194 VEAEEAR
+194 
-201 KTGAGVESA
+201 K
-210 QAEAGAETAQVA
+210 
-222 EAKSEETRAEVADT
+222 ETR
-236 VRGPEPGTGEE
+236 
-247 PVSDTTPQSDVQEPA
+247 
-262 VPGTESPEGARGT
+262 
-275 TAGEM
+275 
-280 TRPAPAATGPV
+280 
-291 AGTAAQAGP
+291 
-300 DAGTVPAGSQ
+300 

-324 GEEPMSDTTP
+324 GEGSVSDTTP

-343 GPQAEV
+343 GPQAEA

-368 VQGRDTAPGEQRPDV
+368 AQGRDTAPEEQRPDA
-383 LQEQQDATPG
+383 LREQQDATPG
-393 EQRAAAPDDQEQDAV
+393 EQRDDAASGEQRAAVPDNREQDAV
-408 VTGSRDGQTATSE
+408 VTGSWDGQTTATSE

>member
-159 QAEAARAGAEA
+159 QAEAARAGAESETA
-170 EAAQAKGAQAEAAQ
+170 QAGTEAAQGAEADAEEAGATSAQAKEAQGTRTESEAAQAGAEEARGAEAAQ
-184 GTGTGAETAR
+184 GTGAESETAR
-194 VEAEEAR
+194 AEAQEAEEAQ
-201 KTGAGVESA
+201 GAEV
-210 QAEAGAETAQVA
+210 EAGA
-222 EAKSEETRAEVADT
+222 AKETR
-236 VRGPEPGTGEE
+236 
-247 PVSDTTPQSDVQEPA
+247 
-262 VPGTESPEGARGT
+262 
-275 TAGEM
+275 
-280 TRPAPAATGPV
+280 
-291 AGTAAQAGP
+291 
-300 DAGTVPAGSQ
+300 
-310 AEVADVARGSEPGA
+310 AEVADVARGSEPGT
-324 GEEPMSDTTP
+324 GEEPMSDTTS
-334 QAGSAETAP
+334 QSGSAETASA
-343 GPQAEV
+343 PQAEV
-349 SQEQDTTPDD
+349 LQEQDATPDD
-359 QEQTAAQPV
+359 QEQAAAQPV
-368 VQGRDTAPGEQRPDV
+368 AQGR
-383 LQEQQDATPG
+383 DATPG
-393 EQRAAAPDDQEQDAV
+393 EQRPDALREQDAV
-408 VTGSRDGQTATSE
+408 VTGSQDGRQAAASE

-461 TLTVDA
+461 TLTVDT

>member
-170 EAAQAKGAQAEAAQ
+170 EEAQEAEVEAEAA
-184 GTGTGAETAR
+184 
-194 VEAEEAR
+194 
-201 KTGAGVESA
+201 K
-210 QAEAGAETAQVA
+210 
-222 EAKSEETRAEVADT
+222 ETR
-236 VRGPEPGTGEE
+236 
-247 PVSDTTPQSDVQEPA
+247 
-262 VPGTESPEGARGT
+262 
-275 TAGEM
+275 
-280 TRPAPAATGPV
+280 
-291 AGTAAQAGP
+291 
-300 DAGTVPAGSQ
+300 
-310 AEVADVARGSEPGA
+310 AEVADVARGSEPGT
-324 GEEPMSDTTP
+324 GEEPMSDTTS
-334 QAGSAETAP
+334 QSGSAETASA
-343 GPQAEV
+343 PQAEV
-349 SQEQDTTPDD
+349 LQKQDATPDD
-359 QEQTAAQPV
+359 QEQTAAAQPV
-368 VQGRDTAPGEQRPDV
+368 VQGRDATPGEQRPDA
-383 LQEQQDATPG
+383 LREQDAAPKEQQ
-393 EQRAAAPDDQEQDAV
+393 AAAPNDREQDAV
-408 VTGSRDGQTATSE
+408 VTGSQDGRQAAASE

-448 AAKAAARTRPEAA
+448 AAKAAVRTRPEAA
-461 TLTVDA
+461 TLTVDT

>member
-1 MPGIATGRAYRC
+1 
-13 PRRHVPRAAPYTG
+13 
-26 RVFGINGNEFIV
+26 VFGINGNEFIV

-159 QAEAARAGAEA
+159 QAEAARVGAESETA
-170 EAAQAKGAQAEAAQ
+170 QAGTEAAQGAGAKAEEAGATSAQAKEAQ
-184 GTGTGAETAR
+184 GTGTGVEAEAVRT
-194 VEAEEAR
+194 EAEEAR
-201 KTGAGVESA
+201 G
-210 QAEAGAETAQVA
+210 AEAAQGAEVKA
-222 EAKSEETRAEVADT
+222 EETQGAEETRAEAQ
-236 VRGPEPGTGEE
+236 EAEE
-247 PVSDTTPQSDVQEPA
+247 AQ
-262 VPGTESPEGARGT
+262 GAEVE
-275 TAGEM
+275 AGAAKE
-280 TRPAPAATGPV
+280 TR
-291 AGTAAQAGP
+291 
-300 DAGTVPAGSQ
+300 
-310 AEVADVARGSEPGA
+310 AEVADVARGSEPGT
-324 GEEPMSDTTP
+324 GEEPMSDTTS
-334 QAGSAETAP
+334 QAGSAETASA
-343 GPQAEV
+343 PQAEV
-349 SQEQDTTPDD
+349 LQKQDATPDD

-368 VQGRDTAPGEQRPDV
+368 VQGRDATPGEQRPDA
-383 LQEQQDATPG
+383 L
-393 EQRAAAPDDQEQDAV
+393 REQDAV
-408 VTGSRDGQTATSE
+408 VTGSQDGRQAAASE

-461 TLTVDA
+461 TLTVDT

>member
-159 QAEAARAGAEA
+159 QAEAARAGSETAQA
-170 EAAQAKGAQAEAAQ
+170 GTEAAQGAGAKAEEAQGAEAAQ
-184 GTGTGAETAR
+184 GAE
-194 VEAEEAR
+194 VKAEE
-201 KTGAGVESA
+201 TQGA
-210 QAEAGAETAQVA
+210 
-222 EAKSEETRAEVADT
+222 EETRAEAQ
-236 VRGPEPGTGEE
+236 EAEE
-247 PVSDTTPQSDVQEPA
+247 AQGAEVEAGAAKETRAEAQEA
-262 VPGTESPEGARGT
+262 EEAQGAEVE
-275 TAGEM
+275 AGAAKE
-280 TRPAPAATGPV
+280 TR
-291 AGTAAQAGP
+291 
-300 DAGTVPAGSQ
+300 
-310 AEVADVARGSEPGA
+310 AEVADVARGSEPGT
-324 GEEPMSDTTP
+324 GEEPMSDTTS
-334 QAGSAETAP
+334 QSGSAETASA
-343 GPQAEV
+343 PQAEV
-349 SQEQDTTPDD
+349 
-359 QEQTAAQPV
+359 
-368 VQGRDTAPGEQRPDV
+368 
-383 LQEQQDATPG
+383 LQKQ
-393 EQRAAAPDDQEQDAV
+393 AAAPNDREQDAV
-408 VTGSRDGQTATSE
+408 VTGSWDGQTTATSE

>member
-159 QAEAARAGAEA
+159 QAEAARAGAESETAQAGTGATQGA
-170 EAAQAKGAQAEAAQ
+170 EAKAEEAGATSAQAKEAQ
-184 GTGTGAETAR
+184 GTGAESAQ
-194 VEAEEAR
+194 A
-201 KTGAGVESA
+201 GAGVEA
-210 QAEAGAETAQVA
+210 AQVA
-222 EAKSEETRAEVADT
+222 EAKSEETR
-236 VRGPEPGTGEE
+236 
-247 PVSDTTPQSDVQEPA
+247 
-262 VPGTESPEGARGT
+262 
-275 TAGEM
+275 
-280 TRPAPAATGPV
+280 
-291 AGTAAQAGP
+291 
-300 DAGTVPAGSQ
+300 

>member
-1 MPGIATGRAYRC
+1 
-13 PRRHVPRAAPYTG
+13 
-26 RVFGINGNEFIV
+26 VFGINGNEFIV

-159 QAEAARAGAEA
+159 QAEAARVGAESETAQAGTEAAQGAEA
-170 EAAQAKGAQAEAAQ
+170 KAEEAGATSAQAKEAQGTGTGVEAEAVRTEAEEARGAEAAQ
-184 GTGTGAETAR
+184 GTGAESETAR
-194 VEAEEAR
+194 AEAQEAEEAQ
-201 KTGAGVESA
+201 GAEV
-210 QAEAGAETAQVA
+210 EAGA
-222 EAKSEETRAEVADT
+222 AKETR
-236 VRGPEPGTGEE
+236 
-247 PVSDTTPQSDVQEPA
+247 
-262 VPGTESPEGARGT
+262 
-275 TAGEM
+275 
-280 TRPAPAATGPV
+280 
-291 AGTAAQAGP
+291 
-300 DAGTVPAGSQ
+300 
-310 AEVADVARGSEPGA
+310 AEVADVARGSEPGT
-324 GEEPMSDTTP
+324 GEEPMSDTTS
-334 QAGSAETAP
+334 QSGSAETASA
-343 GPQAEV
+343 PQAEV
-349 SQEQDTTPDD
+349 LQKQDATPDD
-359 QEQTAAQPV
+359 QEQTAAAQPV
-368 VQGRDTAPGEQRPDV
+368 VQGRDATPGEQRPDA
-383 LQEQQDATPG
+383 LREQDATDQ
-393 EQRAAAPDDQEQDAV
+393 EQTAAPDAREQDAV
-408 VTGSRDGQTATSE
+408 VTGSQDGRQAAASE

-461 TLTVDA
+461 TLTVDT